1 MCSHSTW
8 IIFTPHWNNFT
19 HQGIFFFF
27 LLTQTTETDLTHR
40 RNVFSITQTTETLV
54 EKKKFSCT
62 TEIISHTT
70 ELFFFAHA
78 RCWKALAPKDL
89 ALAPTAELLSH
100 STKICFAQNVYEHIK
115 LFFKLMHTLQ
125 KCYSVTL
132 VKWFHTLWKYFSLT
146 HKTISNNIFHLC
158 TLEKISHYGNIFC
171 SHITH
176 TRWQYFSLT
185 SKMLSHTKER
195 NCLNRFRFFSTSST
209 KKVFQ

>member
-19 HQGIFFFF
+19 HQGIFFF
-27 LLTQTTETDLTHR
+27 THTDYWNWSHTPKERLFNHAHYWNT
-40 RNVFSITQTTETLV
+40 SWE
-54 EKKKFSCT
+54 KKFSCT